1 MKPINT
7 ITGSLAPLPRANV
20 DTDQIMPKKYLKRV
34 ERTGYGEFVFAEW
47 KAADPEL
54 RPQSPRVPKRSHP
67 GDRSQLRFGLLA

>member
-34 ERTGYGEFVFAEW
+34 ERTGYGEFLFAEW
-47 KAADPEL
+47 KAADPDFVL
-54 RPQSPRVPKRSHP
+54 NRPEYRERQDT
-67 GDRSQLRFGLLA
+67 GDRSQLRIRVVP

>member
-7 ITGSLAPLPRANV
+7 IVGSLAPLPRANV

-47 KAADPEL
+47 READPQFVL
-54 RPQSPRVPKRSHP
+54 NRPEYRNAQI
-67 GDRSQLRFGLLA
+67 